1 MPLVVFDALGTLFDL
16 EPARQK
22 LVEIGAPA
30 AALEAWFER
39 LLHTALALTTV
50 GEFRPF
56 AEIAEATLQ
65 TTLAQRDLDESSTAD
80 VLACLESLDAYDDAA
95 PALERLGAAGVRIVT
110 LTNGGGE
117 QTKALLERAG
127 VLEHVERVFSVK
139 EVRAYKPDPRTY
151 RHVLDRLQ
159 VAAGDATL
167 IAAHAWDVV
176 GAQAVGMQA
185 IWVARLERRWPLPLP
200 QAETVASLVEAV
212 EHVLTGTARE
222 AAAFRR

>member
-65 TTLAQRDLDESSTAD
+65 TTLAQLDLDESSTAD
-80 VLACLESLDAYDDAA
+80 VVACLESLDAYDDAA
-95 PALERLGAAGVRIVT
+95 LALERLGAAGVRIVT
-110 LTNGGGE
+110 SPT
-117 QTKALLERAG
+117 
-127 VLEHVERVFSVK
+127 
-139 EVRAYKPDPRTY
+139 
-151 RHVLDRLQ
+151 
-159 VAAGDATL
+159 AAASKQRRCSSGQACSNISSASSASRRFAPTSPTRGRIATCS
-167 IAAHAWDVV
+167 I
-176 GAQAVGMQA
+176 GSKS
-185 IWVARLERRWPLPLP
+185 P
-200 QAETVASLVEAV
+200 QAM
-212 EHVLTGTARE
+212 RP
-222 AAAFRR
+222 